1 MSRVNGHL
9 CSYHDRGILNVMK
22 SMTAPTHTDDTIVIR
37 MASEADAEALRRLA
51 ELDSKRRLAGRV
63 LVAEAD
69 GALRAATSLDDGR
82 IVADPFV
89 PSAGM
94 AALLQTRAKLIR
106 GSRAPRSS
114 GAGRRLVR
122 ALSARPSRA
131 SA

>member
-1 MSRVNGHL
+1 MSRAKGHL
-9 CSYHDRGILNVMK
+9 CSYHAGGILNVMK
-22 SMTAPTHTDDTIVIR
+22 SMNAPIQPDDTIVIR
-37 MASEADAEALRRLA
+37 MATEADAEALRRLA
-51 ELDSKRRLAGRV
+51 ELDSKPSLTGRV

-82 IVADPFV
+82 VVADPFV

-94 AALLQTRAKLIR
+94 AALLQTRSKLVR
-106 GSRAPRSS
+106 DPRPPRSS
-114 GAGRRLVR
+114 GVGRRLVR